1 MTQREQTWLFTLSPA
16 PSSPC
21 APPQR
26 TSHVIHHLSR
36 HRYTMFSSQ
45 RVAPSPWTQRA
56 TANMAHNQ
64 YFNFIPPVDN
74 PNPYPVLVK
83 FTPYGDDGDT
93 YIGSLERCSWV
104 KMVRFYLTNTNSC
117 CVVRHRG
124 QNSLNFSAADVCIRY

>member
-1 MTQREQTWLFTLSPA
+1 
-16 PSSPC
+16 
-21 APPQR
+21 
-26 TSHVIHHLSR
+26 
-36 HRYTMFSSQ
+36 MFSSQ

-104 KMVRFYLTNTNSC
+104 KMISGRQFIMLKFNGGIRF
-117 CVVRHRG
+117 
-124 QNSLNFSAADVCIRY
+124 DVCYTSRTCKFVARDQAKVTDPPPSYLPQIWD